1 MLFKR
6 KNEKGVLEI
15 DFATGMILFMISSAA
30 IITMYANIYTL
41 MVKLKVN
48 QVMIGYITEICEEI
62 DAENYTDLTQDRVNK
77 IISACNIPSQYSVTS
92 SITKYTS
99 INKSAKDVVEKIN
112 INVSYKVG
120 NQNMKYTVYKVKIK
134 EK

>member
-1 MLFKR
+1 MFFKR

-62 DAENYTDLTQDRVNK
+62 DAENYTDLTQYRVNK

>member
-1 MLFKR
+1 MFFKR

-77 IISACNIPSQYSVTS
+77 IVSACNIPSQYSVTS

>member
-1 MLFKR
+1 MFFKR

-77 IISACNIPSQYSVTS
+77 IISSCNIPRQYSVTS

-112 INVSYKVG
+112 IDVSYKVG

>member
-1 MLFKR
+1 MFFKR

-30 IITMYANIYTL
+30 IVTMYANIYTL

-99 INKSAKDVVEKIN
+99 INKSANDVVEKIN

>member
-1 MLFKR
+1 MFFKR

-30 IITMYANIYTL
+30 IVTMYANIYTL

-77 IISACNIPSQYSVTS
+77 IISACNIPSQYSVAS

>member
-1 MLFKR
+1 MFFKR

-77 IISACNIPSQYSVTS
+77 IISTCNIPSQYSVTS

-99 INKSAKDVVEKIN
+99 INKSANDVVEKIN

>member
-1 MLFKR
+1 MFFKR

-48 QVMIGYITEICEEI
+48 QVMIGYITEVCEEI

-77 IISACNIPSQYSVTS
+77 IISACNIPRQYSVTS

>member
-1 MLFKR
+1 MFFKR

-62 DAENYTDLTQDRVNK
+62 DAENYTDLTQERVNK
-77 IISACNIPSQYSVTS
+77 IISACNIPKQYSVTS

>member
-1 MLFKR
+1 MFFKR

-30 IITMYANIYTL
+30 IVTMYANIYTL

-77 IISACNIPSQYSVTS
+77 IISSCNIPSQYSVTS
-92 SITKYTS
+92 SITKYSS
-99 INKSAKDVVEKIN
+99 INKSANDVVEKIN

>member
-1 MLFKR
+1 MFFKR

-62 DAENYTDLTQDRVNK
+62 DAENYTDLTQNRVNK

-99 INKSAKDVVEKIN
+99 INKSANDVVEKIN

>member
-1 MLFKR
+1 MFFKR

-41 MVKLKVN
+41 MVKLKIN

-99 INKSAKDVVEKIN
+99 INKSANDVVEKIN

>member
-1 MLFKR
+1 MFFKR

-99 INKSAKDVVEKIN
+99 INKSAKDVVEKVN

>member
-1 MLFKR
+1 MFFKR

-30 IITMYANIYTL
+30 IVTMYANIYTL

>member
-1 MLFKR
+1 
-6 KNEKGVLEI
+6 
-15 DFATGMILFMISSAA
+15 
-30 IITMYANIYTL
+30 

-62 DAENYTDLTQDRVNK
+62 DAENYTDLTQERVNK
-77 IISACNIPSQYSVTS
+77 IISACNIPRQYSVTS

>member
-1 MLFKR
+1 MFFKR

-48 QVMIGYITEICEEI
+48 QVMIGCITEICEEI

-99 INKSAKDVVEKIN
+99 INKSANDVVEKIN

>member
-1 MLFKR
+1 MFFKR

-77 IISACNIPSQYSVTS
+77 IISACNVPSQYSVTS

>member
-1 MLFKR
+1 MFFKR

-77 IISACNIPSQYSVTS
+77 IISACNIPRQYSVTS

>member
-1 MLFKR
+1 MFFKR

-62 DAENYTDLTQDRVNK
+62 DAENYTDLTQERVNK
-77 IISACNIPSQYSVTS
+77 IISACNIPRQYSVTS

>member
-1 MLFKR
+1 MFFKR

-48 QVMIGYITEICEEI
+48 QVMIGYITEEW
-62 DAENYTDLTQDRVNK
+62 VNM
-77 IISACNIPSQYSVTS
+77 IISACNIPRQYSVTS
-92 SITKYTS
+92 SITKYTR

>member
-1 MLFKR
+1 MFFKR

>member
-1 MLFKR
+1 MFFKR

-99 INKSAKDVVEKIN
+99 INKSANDVVEKIN